1 MATTK
6 MRDSDFKRQYAM
18 AKKRGEEA
26 MKREPQAR
34 AVCYDRET
42 NRVVVDLKNGATFI
56 FPCKLVQG
64 LRDASRQD
72 IEQVKLGP
80 RGSALYWD
88 NIGVDFSLAS
98 LMAGIFGTRAWMSE
112 IAREKRPQRRTR
124 QVDSKG
130 CGSSNQWCPGR
141 AAAEEQNCIAVVLM

>member
-112 IAREKRPQRRTR
+112 IARENGR
-124 QVDSKG
+124 KG
-130 CGSSNQWCPGR
+130 GR
-141 AAAEEQNCIAVVLM
+141 AKSIAKAAAARTNGARGGRPRKNRIA